1 MAALPERTARVW
13 GLRARSPRPGSGAVR
28 TWELAVRVSTPQ
40 HFSIKSR
47 CAVVEQREQ
56 SEHGR
61 LSGAFTSVCRRME
74 PRSPRRPE
82 TFLALLRERPDGS
95 ALIKCPSLARCS
107 VSSRFSSAEQ
117 CHPAR
122 GRTKEQRDHNAVPCP
137 GTTRGRQCPNRQLG
151 AFHQPYGLLT
161 HKKGNSSICN
171 LITPFLP
178 AGAGSQ
184 RC

>member
-1 MAALPERTARVW
+1 MCCGGAEGTE
-13 GLRARSPRPGSGAVR
+13 RAR
-28 TWELAVRVSTPQ
+28 E
-40 HFSIKSR
+40 
-47 CAVVEQREQ
+47 
-56 SEHGR
+56 
-61 LSGAFTSVCRRME
+61 AFRGFHLPTVCRRME
-74 PRSPRRPE
+74 PRSLRRAE
-82 TFLALLRERPDGS
+82 TFLALLQERPDGS
-95 ALIKCPSLARCS
+95 ALIKCPSLTRCS

-151 AFHQPYGLLT
+151 GFHRPYGLLT
-161 HKKGNSSICN
+161 HKKSNSSICN